1 MGNIYQI
8 LSQYVVINWA
18 EQNIKYQESGTL
30 QINNGTCYYSEA
42 KYQWQISTNNGKTWN
57 NLEKGSGQ
65 ISSSPSSLVFS
76 DITYKVQKETNNAL
90 YRLEIIND
98 NNSNEVLYSN
108 SLSPN
113 DNLVSANITF
123 ANNLYNLEQKNS
135 QTYGA
140 LLSSQDNNIDLVV
153 SLSQF
158 GKNTTNE
165 ELLKELSGN
174 ITLTTQYFN
183 NQINLTNLWQY
194 YNKQTNQ
201 IIIPISTSTL
211 ITFEN
216 NSYSYDYNATNSQYV
231 PISLSLTINQNQS
244 EITSNTLTITPEDA
258 NINLTSTKAFNKIKD
273 TYYCQYGQSISL
285 TSNNSNLNFPSS
297 ITYQWQY
304 SENGTS
310 NWQDISANGTSSSL
324 PIDIEGNIYYRLVVG
339 ETAMGDANI
348 YSNVIHFDS
357 SMPTAAINFA
367 SSNNSNY
374 EVITSF
380 NQPFNFAA
388 IFKQN
393 NNTINS
399 NSNIQIMWQYKI
411 NNGKWINTSTNP
423 LLLTPN
429 NVLYQYICNQ
439 TGIVNIR
446 LEYTYNTIIQ
456 YSNIWECFIIG
467 GYLIFIIKK

>member
-1 MGNIYQI
+1 MKV
-8 LSQYVVINWA
+8 SQ
-18 EQNIKYQESGTL
+18 
-30 QINNGTCYYSEA
+30 
-42 KYQWQISTNNGKTWN
+42 
-57 NLEKGSGQ
+57 
-65 ISSSPSSLVFS
+65 
-76 DITYKVQKETNNAL
+76 
-90 YRLEIIND
+90 
-98 NNSNEVLYSN
+98 
-108 SLSPN
+108 
-113 DNLVSANITF
+113 
-123 ANNLYNLEQKNS
+123 
-135 QTYGA
+135 
-140 LLSSQDNNIDLVV
+140 
-153 SLSQF
+153 
-158 GKNTTNE
+158 
-165 ELLKELSGN
+165 
-174 ITLTTQYFN
+174 
-183 NQINLTNLWQY
+183 
-194 YNKQTNQ
+194 
-201 IIIPISTSTL
+201 
-211 ITFEN
+211 
-216 NSYSYDYNATNSQYV
+216 
-231 PISLSLTINQNQS
+231 
-244 EITSNTLTITPEDA
+244 ITSNTLTITPEDA

-357 SMPTAAINFA
+357 SMPTATINFA
-367 SSNNSNY
+367 SSNNSNS
-374 EVITSF
+374 EVTTSF

-456 YSNIWECFIIG
+456 YSNILTLYNIDPTIQPDNNVNISNLNNTLNSNNFITNNNSTYIYNYGSDAVLSLYNPAFNLKSINQDYSIQQIQWFKKGNSTALATYTSYDTNQIVSDYAVCVTSDESYYAIVTYSNSNSGATYTATTPQITLNSINSSNQYVANVTLNNVTELNSGLNNAIVNKYYFMNSDDLMYMQDSETGGSWQYILPSFNLNLYYDGQELNNNSSTIKNSNWEVH
-467 GYLIFIIKK
+467 